1 MTFVAQPYER
11 FVDDLLTALTGGTI
25 REEHQF
31 TGRETPYS
39 LASPGVLA
47 GSLKVYGQRNET
59 FNLFDPGIDYDYDA
73 TNQALVWKLQ
83 GKLPDDH
90 SYFYVSYYPQE
101 GVRTLTDR
109 NPGSVTTTLAEA
121 FARELAV
128 LHKQMEGI
136 YQSAFVDLATD
147 SALDYVVALLGLTR
161 KDAKFASGEVVFKRT
176 TPAPGDIAIDTGTL
190 ISTDQGQNFETT
202 DKRTLRKGQLAVIV
216 PIRAQVDG
224 PAGKV
229 EAGAIKNMNR
239 PIFGVESVL
248 NEAATFFANQ
258 QETDEELRRRLQ
270 GTLERAG
277 KSTLDA
283 IKYALIEDIPEIT
296 ETNIQVSERPEVPGV
311 VEVRLG
317 LESTGDADLVRRIEE
332 TIFYARPA
340 GVRVSHNLPS
350 GAAGGSS
357 GGAGLTREQA
367 VADFAAQNALPGLNH
382 VPQAVLDTM
391 PQGVLNLR
399 LEVFLRLTQAN
410 LSTAQKETIEDN
422 VRQTVTD
429 YVEAL
434 PMGAPLIVS
443 KLLGRIVAAESILD
457 AALLVGTDTNGTFT
471 SFQSNLATDGR
482 KAKAQQIFVGLMDE
496 VVHVDVTV
504 TLEAQPQAPAD
515 AGQLLAAIRQ
525 DGPLYGSLHTA
536 VTAQLAATNGTLSRS
551 TLEAAIRPLVQAA
564 TPLLQFSAPQG
575 LSLSAEYVE
584 TGRLLNN
591 TEQLAVA
598 DNEVPSLRRLT
609 VILKGDL
616 DV

>member
-31 TGRETPYS
+31 TGSETPYS
-39 LASPGVLA
+39 LASPGLLA
-47 GSLKVYGQRNET
+47 GSIKVYGQRNEA
-59 FNLFDPGIDYDYDA
+59 FVLFDPGIDYGYDA
-73 TNQALVWKLQ
+73 TNQALVWKSQ

-101 GVRTLTDR
+101 GMRHLTDR

-136 YQSAFVDLATD
+136 YQSAFVDLATG
-147 SALDYVVALLGLTR
+147 SALDHVVALLGLIR

-202 DKRTLRKGQLAVIV
+202 DKRILRKGQLAVIV
-216 PIRAQVDG
+216 PIRAQVEG
-224 PAGKV
+224 PVGKV
-229 EAGAIKNMNR
+229 EAGAIKNINR

-277 KSTLDA
+277 KATLDA

-296 ETNIQVSERPEVPGV
+296 DTNIQVTERPEVPGF

-317 LESTGDADLVRRIEE
+317 LDDTGDADLVRRIEE
-332 TIFYARPA
+332 TIFSARPA
-340 GVRVSHNLPS
+340 GVRVSHNLPT
-350 GAAGGSS
+350 GTAAGGSGS
-357 GGAGLTREQA
+357 TGITRDQA
-367 VADFAAQNALPGLNH
+367 AADFTAQNALPGLNH
-382 VPQAVLDTM
+382 LPQTILDTM

-399 LEVFLRLTQAN
+399 LEVFLRLAQAN
-410 LSTAQKETIEDN
+410 LSTAQKETIEDS
-422 VRQTVTD
+422 VRQTISA

-434 PMGAPLIVS
+434 PMGAPLIVN

-457 AALLVGTDTNGTFT
+457 AALLVGAEAQGTFT
-471 SFQSNLATDGR
+471 SYQGNLAMDGR
-482 KAKAQQIFVGLMDE
+482 KARVHKLFVGLMDE
-496 VVHVDVTV
+496 VVQVDVTV

-515 AGQLLAAIRQ
+515 AGQLLEATRQ
-525 DGPLYGSLHTA
+525 DRPLYQSISAA
-536 VTAQLAATNGTLSRS
+536 VTAQLAAARGALPRNA
-551 TLEAAIRPLVQAA
+551 LEAAIRPLVEAA
-564 TPLLQFSAPQG
+564 IPPLQFIAPQG
-575 LSLSAEYVE
+575 LMLSAEYVE

-591 TEQLAVA
+591 TEQVALAE
-598 DNEVPSLRRLT
+598 NEVLSLRRLT
-609 VILKGDL
+609 LKLKGDL